1 MQTKERKTKEKLL
14 IGRKL
19 AYRTIEN
26 IFRALPIWWYTM
38 LFVPFYN
45 FRVGVSSSLQRR
57 LKVRLCRARVFS
69 RLRRRVKVR
78 SCRAR
83 VSSCSD
89 ELRKRRPFGS
99 SDYDQRSM
107 IQISDLNS
115 KPAGDETFAKMY
127 TMYTFQAREGVP
139 KALGSIRLK

>member
-1 MQTKERKTKEKLL
+1 M

-38 LFVPFYN
+38 FFVPFYN
-45 FRVGVSSSLQRR
+45 FRVGVSSRLQRR
-57 LKVRLCRARVFS
+57 LKVRL
-69 RLRRRVKVR
+69 
-78 SCRAR
+78 CRAR

-99 SDYDQRSM
+99 SDYDRRSM
-107 IQISDLNS
+107 IRNTKLAGIKTFAKCVQCVQITVIFVYPTLG
-115 KPAGDETFAKMY
+115 KGGAKMY
-127 TMYTFQAREGVP
+127 TMYTVYSYFRDPLLEAESERKNYYV
-139 KALGSIRLK
+139 